1 MTQAINITEKDRDM
15 LVSGL
20 NESITMYHNYIKSYR
35 ENYADGAPEC
45 ADECRKEIRAREE
58 LKGFLLGLKF

>member
-1 MTQAINITEKDRDM
+1 MTKAINITEKDRDM

-35 ENYADGAPEC
+35 ENYADGALEC
-45 ADECRKEIRAREE
+45 VDECRKEIRAREE